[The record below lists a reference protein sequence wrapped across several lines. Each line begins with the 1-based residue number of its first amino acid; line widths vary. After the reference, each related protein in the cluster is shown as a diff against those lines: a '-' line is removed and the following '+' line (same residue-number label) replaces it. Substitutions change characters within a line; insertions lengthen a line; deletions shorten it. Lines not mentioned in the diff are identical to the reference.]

1 MAIQKSELGK
11 FSTEIQS
18 YGEGGWGAMLEQYK
32 ARAIIR
38 YLNGDTE
45 QFEQL
50 VNKAIGI
57 HKGVYGEGR
66 HLYVPI
72 HEIIEAKGA

>member
-1 MAIQKSELGK
+1 
-11 FSTEIQS
+11 
-18 YGEGGWGAMLEQYK
+18 MLEHYL

-38 YLNGDTE
+38 HLDGDRE

-72 HEIIEAKGA
+72 REIIEAKGEAV

>member
-1 MAIQKSELGK
+1 
-11 FSTEIQS
+11 
-18 YGEGGWGAMLEQYK
+18 MLEKYL

-38 YLNGDTE
+38 HLDGGTDRFTE
-45 QFEQL
+45 L

-66 HLYVPI
+66 HLYVAI
-72 HEIIEAKGA
+72 QEIIEAKGEAV

>member
-1 MAIQKSELGK
+1 
-11 FSTEIQS
+11 
-18 YGEGGWGAMLEQYK
+18 MLEKYL

-38 YLNGDTE
+38 HLDGDTE

-50 VNKAIGI
+50 VTKAIGI
-57 HKGVYGEGR
+57 HKGAYGEGR

-72 HEIIEAKGA
+72 GEIIKAKGA